1 MKKKRTGAKRK
12 NTKARRTDTQN
23 KAAMIGISGVVSLL
37 VIALLYQGTSLQ
49 KKIEANEVRKTQI
62 AEAYAAEQKRTEEIE
77 QLQEEMQSD
86 EYYEKIAKEK
96 IGLVKDNEISFKEN
110 K

>member
-1 MKKKRTGAKRK
+1 
-12 NTKARRTDTQN
+12 
-23 KAAMIGISGVVSLL
+23 MIGISGVVSLL
-37 VIALLYQGTSLQ
+37 VIALLYQSVSLQ
-49 KKIEANEVRKTQI
+49 KKIEANEVRKAQI
-62 AEAYAAEQKRTEEIE
+62 AEAYEDEQKRTEEIE

-96 IGLVKDNEISFKEN
+96 IGLVKDNEILFKEN

>member
-1 MKKKRTGAKRK
+1 
-12 NTKARRTDTQN
+12 
-23 KAAMIGISGVVSLL
+23 MIGISGVVSLL
-37 VIALLYQGTSLQ
+37 VIALLYQSVSLQ
-49 KKIEANEVRKTQI
+49 KKIEANEVRKAQI
-62 AEAYAAEQKRTEEIE
+62 AEAYAAELKRTEEIE

-96 IGLVKDNEISFKEN
+96 IGLVKDNEILFKEN